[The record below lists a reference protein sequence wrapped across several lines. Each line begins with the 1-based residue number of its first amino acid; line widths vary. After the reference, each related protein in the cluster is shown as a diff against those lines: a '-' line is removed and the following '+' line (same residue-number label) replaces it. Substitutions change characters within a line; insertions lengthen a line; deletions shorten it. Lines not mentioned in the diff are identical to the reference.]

1 MRVKLSDIID
11 AMDIQMDESLSYID
25 KETGEVINFM
35 HEELVAA
42 EDDKPLDDLPEW
54 QRESIQK
61 AIKIIYEDS
70 APSLPTK
77 WDIHE
82 YRIMENFCYSIE
94 DERISDS
101 LFRAIRGAGAFRYFK
116 DTVYRFGIQD
126 DWYKYRY
133 EAFKEIAIR
142 WCEYN
147 NIEYMDDTEKPLSA
161 DED

>member
-11 AMDIQMDESLSYID
+11 AMDIQMDESLSYVD
-25 KETGEVINFM
+25 KETGEVLNFT

-42 EDDKPLDDLPEW
+42 EDDEPLDDFPDW

-61 AIKIIYEDS
+61 AIKIIYEDN

-101 LFRAIRGAGAFRYFK
+101 LFRAIRGRGAFRYFK
-116 DTVYRFGIQD
+116 DTIYRFGIQD

-142 WCEYN
+142 WCEDN
-147 NIEYMDDTEKPLSA
+147 NIEYIDDTEKPLSA

>member
-11 AMDIQMDESLSYID
+11 AMDIQMDESLSYVD
-25 KETGEVINFM
+25 KETGEVLNFM

-42 EDDKPLDDLPEW
+42 EDDEPLDDFPEW

-61 AIKIIYEDS
+61 AKKIIYEDN

-82 YRIMENFCYSIE
+82 YRIMKNFCYSIE

-101 LFRAIRGAGAFRYFK
+101 LFRAIRGRGAFRYFK
-116 DTVYRFGIQD
+116 DSIHRFGIQD

-133 EAFKEIAIR
+133 EAFKKIAIE
-142 WCEYN
+142 WCEDS
-147 NIEYMDDTEKPLSA
+147 NIEYIDDTEKPLSA
-161 DED
+161 DEC